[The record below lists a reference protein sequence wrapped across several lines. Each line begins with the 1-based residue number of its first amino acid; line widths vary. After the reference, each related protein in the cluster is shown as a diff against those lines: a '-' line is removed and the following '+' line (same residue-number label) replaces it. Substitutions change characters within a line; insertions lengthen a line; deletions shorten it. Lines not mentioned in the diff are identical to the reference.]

1 MCLFFERVGTNIVPD
16 LSKTVSRFPLSLAIG
31 GCSANDLEPRG
42 VAKCLVLVI

>member
-31 GCSANDLEPRG
+31 GCSANDLEP
-42 VAKCLVLVI
+42 VVLQNVLYL